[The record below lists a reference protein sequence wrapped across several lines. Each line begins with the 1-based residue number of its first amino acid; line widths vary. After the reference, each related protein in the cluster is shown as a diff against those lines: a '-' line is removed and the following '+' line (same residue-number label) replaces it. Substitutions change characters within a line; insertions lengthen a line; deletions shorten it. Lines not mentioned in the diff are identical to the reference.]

1 MIQSWQKDGKRKQIL
16 NEGGGEGKRDKREL
30 NVDINFLFEKI
41 KFT

>member
-1 MIQSWQKDGKRKQIL
+1 MEKDGKRKQIL
-16 NEGGGEGKRDKREL
+16 NEGEKERDKREL